1 MTNLE
6 PQERPSMSDNDLHA
20 FYERYFAD
28 VNAHRFDRMDEFI
41 NDEVTLNS
49 EPASRDIL
57 VAVQRAD
64 VEAVPDLHWEL
75 KELAFDG
82 DRIAARLIN
91 TGTPVTEWLG
101 VAPTGASFEI
111 VEFAIYQ
118 VRDGRFVHMSALH
131 DAATMRQQLT
141 A

>member
-1 MTNLE
+1 V
-6 PQERPSMSDNDLHA
+6 SDIDLRD
-20 FYERYFAD
+20 FYHRYIAD
-28 VNAHRFDRMDEFI
+28 LNAHRFDRMDQFI

-49 EPASRDIL
+49 EPASRDVL
-57 VAVQRAD
+57 LAVQKAD
-64 VEAVPDLHWEL
+64 VDAVPDLHWEL
-75 KELAFDG
+75 QELAFAG
-82 DRIAARLIN
+82 DRIAARLVN
-91 TGTPVTEWLG
+91 TGTPAKEWLG

-131 DAATMRQQLT
+131 DAETMKRQLG

>member
-1 MTNLE
+1 
-6 PQERPSMSDNDLHA
+6 MSDIDLRA
-20 FYERYFAD
+20 FYHRYIAD
-28 VNAHRFDRMDEFI
+28 LNAHRFDRMDQFI

-49 EPASRDIL
+49 EPASRDVL
-57 VAVQRAD
+57 LAVQKAD
-64 VEAVPDLHWEL
+64 VDAVPDLHWKL
-75 KELAFDG
+75 QELAFDG

-91 TGTPVTEWLG
+91 TGTPAKEWLG
-101 VAPTGASFEI
+101 VTPTGSSFEI

-131 DAATMRQQLT
+131 DAETLKRQLG

>member
-1 MTNLE
+1 V
-6 PQERPSMSDNDLHA
+6 SDIDLRD
-20 FYERYFAD
+20 FYHRYIAD
-28 VNAHRFDRMDEFI
+28 LNAHRFDRMDQFI

-49 EPASRDIL
+49 EPASRDVL
-57 VAVQRAD
+57 LAVQKAD
-64 VEAVPDLHWEL
+64 VDAVPDLHWEL
-75 KELAFDG
+75 QELAFDG
-82 DRIAARLIN
+82 DRIAARLVN
-91 TGTPVTEWLG
+91 TGTPAKEWLG

-131 DAATMRQQLT
+131 DAETMKRQLG